1 MLKKTTLKV
10 KNNYIARCDAD
21 DISLKNRFRDQINF
35 LKKNKH
41 IDVLSSNIIEL
52 NKNKKQI
59 KKVPKL
65 HEDIKKK
72 IYFRNPINHSSVIIK
87 KKILI
92 KAGNYEEVNY
102 FEDYFLWFKIINC
115 GGKFHNIQKNHVIMN
130 VDKDYYQRR
139 SGLKYYLDYL
149 YLLKKVRKKKIINN
163 IQYILNIII
172 RFLVILTP
180 IFFLSK
186 VYKIFLRN

>member
-52 NKNKKQI
+52 NKIKTN

-65 HEDIKKK
+65 HEDIKKS
-72 IYFRNPINHSSVIIK
+72 IS
-87 KKILI
+87 
-92 KAGNYEEVNY
+92 
-102 FEDYFLWFKIINC
+102 
-115 GGKFHNIQKNHVIMN
+115 
-130 VDKDYYQRR
+130 
-139 SGLKYYLDYL
+139 
-149 YLLKKVRKKKIINN
+149 
-163 IQYILNIII
+163 
-172 RFLVILTP
+172 
-180 IFFLSK
+180 
-186 VYKIFLRN
+186 